1 VAYERS
7 SGNGNNIGNM
17 SNLQRKWVSSIG
29 GGLFGFAMT
38 QVLILIAASVFVQ
51 SPGGFIFTVVGLI
64 VLSTF
69 LGSILAGVIDKSDAG
84 IRGMQ
89 AGLIALAIYLMFELG
104 VFLFVSFH
112 RNLVTIDLYVIL
124 WVWIPIVVLGGIG
137 GKIGGS
143 LRPKHGK
150 LK

>member
-1 VAYERS
+1 M
-7 SGNGNNIGNM
+7 GNM
-17 SNLQRKWVSSIG
+17 SNLQRKWVSIIG
-29 GGLFGFAMT
+29 GGLFGFGMT
-38 QVLILIAASVFVQ
+38 QVLILIAASVYVQ
-51 SPGGFIFTVVGLI
+51 SSGGFIYTVVGLI
-64 VLSTF
+64 VISTF
-69 LGSILAGVIDKSDAG
+69 LGGILAGVIDKYEAG

-104 VFLFVSFH
+104 VLLFVRFH
-112 RNLVTIDLYVIL
+112 RNLVIVDIYIIL

-143 LRPKHGK
+143 LRPKDGK

>member
-1 VAYERS
+1 M
-7 SGNGNNIGNM
+7 GNM
-17 SNLQRKWVSSIG
+17 SNLQRKWVSTIG
-29 GGLFGFAMT
+29 GGLFGFGMT
-38 QVLILIAASVFVQ
+38 QVLILIVASVYVV
-51 SPGGFIFTVVGLI
+51 SSGGCIFTVVGLI
-64 VLSTF
+64 VISTF
-69 LGSILAGVIDKSDAG
+69 LGGILAGVIDKYEAG

-104 VFLFVSFH
+104 VLLFVRFH
-112 RNLVTIDLYVIL
+112 RNLVIIDLYIIL
-124 WVWIPIVVLGGIG
+124 LVWIPIVVLGGIG

>member
-1 VAYERS
+1 
-7 SGNGNNIGNM
+7 M
-17 SNLQRKWVSSIG
+17 SNLQRKWVSIIG
-29 GGLFGFAMT
+29 GGLFGFGMT
-38 QVLILIAASVFVQ
+38 QVLVLIAASVFVQ
-51 SPGGFIFTVVGLI
+51 SPEGFVFAVVGLI
-64 VLSTF
+64 VISTF
-69 LGSILAGVIDKSDAG
+69 LGSILAGVIDKDDAG

-104 VFLFVSFH
+104 VLLFVRFH
-112 RNLVTIDLYVIL
+112 RNLVTIDLYIIL
-124 WVWIPIVVLGGIG
+124 LVWIPIVVLGGIG